1 MLFQKLKKNNLPDFL
16 FYRVIYQ
23 PFHTRGVKEKKHFLT
38 LQEKVNKTLPD
49 KHKGLLVYT
58 STKLGCNFNIKDIT
72 KKEHKHDLVYSV
84 KTLWRHVTRHIMGR
98 QKKN

>member
-16 FYRVIYQ
+16 ILQKVTKMMFLRVIYQ
-23 PFHTRGVKEKKHFLT
+23 PFHTRGVKEKKHFVT
-38 LQEKVNKTLPD
+38 LQKKVNKTLPD

-84 KTLWRHVTRHIMGR
+84 KTL
-98 QKKN
+98 